1 LIQPNNQPDSIINNQ
16 YDVIEYKVDIAAN
29 LNYSFKQSIKD
40 IVFEIY
46 RKFCISDLAEFS
58 TTLIHNAVKES
69 TKSRVNNSNDSM
81 MTVTVYYRGMYLY
94 EG

>member
-1 LIQPNNQPDSIINNQ
+1 MIQPNNQPDSIINNQ

-81 MTVTVYYRGMYLY
+81 MTVTVYYYSRIELL
-94 EG
+94 